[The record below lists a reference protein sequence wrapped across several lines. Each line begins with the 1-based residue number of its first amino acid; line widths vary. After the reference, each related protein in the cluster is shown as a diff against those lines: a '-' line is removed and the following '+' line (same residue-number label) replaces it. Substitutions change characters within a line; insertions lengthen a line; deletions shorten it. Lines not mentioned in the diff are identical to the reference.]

1 MKKSLIV
8 LFCVVLTTSL
18 FSQNLSI
25 STTEWPVIH
34 QNNLGT
40 KESTNTGPV
49 GQNILSEKYLGNK
62 PVLMLQGNQYL
73 YYQASQSPYLY
84 AFDPNNIQS
93 GPVFQ
98 KYTGAW
104 FPDMGGGMIDNLGNN
119 WWNISGRL
127 IRFNEI
133 LSTSDSSELFVIE
146 NGGQIPPANGITLLT
161 PNRLMVSTV
170 SNYAWVFNS
179 ELDSISNKFKLL
191 DTINFKNFTFT
202 GDSIWKDELIFS
214 PRPIID
220 DSGYVY
226 LVGGDWLVKLLF
238 NQQTNKL
245 NREIVWAYKNPN
257 DSISDFTLSNPIII
271 NNNICVTASASSTSH
286 EKLYILNK
294 VNGNLVYDITPF
306 PSALGK
312 DALHTLGGIQS
323 SNIIFAICNSPDG
336 DAGVSAYDL
345 NTGLEKW
352 PFVSLKNISEAFC
365 ISSSSNKVFL
375 SYSED
380 AFSAFKIASIDINTG
395 QYSDIYIDSSITVNP
410 TGHLGLIGY
419 TGLIYPTPTG
429 IVRLFDGPLNIFEL
443 EESKNK
449 IFKIVDVLGRET
461 TPKNNQILFY
471 IYEDGTIEKRIVIE

>member
-1 MKKSLIV
+1 M
-8 LFCVVLTTSL
+8 
-18 FSQNLSI
+18 
-25 STTEWPVIH
+25 
-34 QNNLGT
+34 
-40 KESTNTGPV
+40 
-49 GQNILSEKYLGNK
+49 
-62 PVLMLQGNQYL
+62 
-73 YYQASQSPYLY
+73 
-84 AFDPNNIQS
+84 
-93 GPVFQ
+93 
-98 KYTGAW
+98 
-104 FPDMGGGMIDNLGNN
+104 
-119 WWNISGRL
+119 
-127 IRFNEI
+127 
-133 LSTSDSSELFVIE
+133 
-146 NGGQIPPANGITLLT
+146 
-161 PNRLMVSTV
+161 
-170 SNYAWVFNS
+170 
-179 ELDSISNKFKLL
+179 
-191 DTINFKNFTFT
+191 
-202 GDSIWKDELIFS
+202 
-214 PRPIID
+214 
-220 DSGYVY
+220 
-226 LVGGDWLVKLLF
+226 
-238 NQQTNKL
+238 
-245 NREIVWAYKNPN
+245 
-257 DSISDFTLSNPIII
+257 
-271 NNNICVTASASSTSH
+271 
-286 EKLYILNK
+286 
-294 VNGNLVYDITPF
+294 NGNLVYDITPF

-323 SNIIFAICNSPDG
+323 SNIIFTICNSPDG

-352 PFVSLKNISEAFC
+352 PFFSLKNISEAFC